1 MKLFRSLFYSP
12 VARGARP
19 GTLLPRAP
27 LSQRA
32 AGRAAAGVLT
42 ALLAGPLLPPA
53 RNLRAAGEPV
63 PSQVTIAVARLLE
76 NVHYSKLRLDDAMSR
91 RLLRNYLDALDYN
104 HIFFTQEDVRGF
116 EAQWQEKL
124 DDEIL
129 AGRTLAAHQ
138 IYDLFRRRAEERVAE
153 AKDLLKTE
161 LSFSEERSVEF
172 NRQKVPWPVDD
183 KEARQLWRDRITS
196 ELLQERLAK
205 KKTDPVQ
212 ILGKRYD
219 QFLRNLQEQTAEDV
233 VKTFLLCLAQTYD
246 PHSEYLS
253 KNDLEQFSINMR
265 LSLFGIG
272 AKLRSEDGY
281 AKIMELVPGG
291 PALKGGKIKVGDRIV
306 AVAQGDKEF
315 VDCVDLKLDKVVNM
329 IRGKKDTIVRIQ
341 VIPVDGTTGSE
352 RTTIEIKRDEV
363 KLKDEEARGE
373 LLEWTRPNGQTMK
386 LGVIVLPSFYGDP
399 ERNQNPHAK
408 STTRDV
414 LALLNRLK
422 QEGIQGLVMDLRRD
436 GGGFLD
442 EAVNLTGLF
451 IKKGPVVQA
460 RSWNGEVAVSRDKD
474 PTIAYDGPMLV
485 LVNRQSASASEI
497 FAGAMQDYG
506 RAVVV
511 GDSKTFG
518 KGTVQQMIE
527 LSRAVPFLANGTDAG
542 AVKLTIQKFYRV
554 AGGSTQL
561 RGVESD
567 ITLPSVFDQPELSE
581 ESLKDPL
588 PYDTFSAVDFDKWDK
603 PLHLDELRRRAQA
616 RIPQNP
622 EFAYVLEDLERIRK
636 RTAENRVSLNEQVRQ
651 AELEDDKARKESR
664 DLERQERA
672 KEKDPKVYR
681 LTLDNVSKKELV
693 QVKFVEPKTPKEGA
707 ASSPDD
713 EDAPT
718 SDAVSEPQ
726 KDKDGKLVFKSAP
739 IRYDPV
745 KQETLNLLGD
755 LVDLTKLDVSTTAK
769 KK

>member
-1 MKLFRSLFYSP
+1 
-12 VARGARP
+12 
-19 GTLLPRAP
+19 
-27 LSQRA
+27 
-32 AGRAAAGVLT
+32 
-42 ALLAGPLLPPA
+42 
-53 RNLRAAGEPV
+53 
-63 PSQVTIAVARLLE
+63 
-76 NVHYSKLRLDDAMSR
+76 
-91 RLLRNYLDALDYN
+91 
-104 HIFFTQEDVRGF
+104 
-116 EAQWQEKL
+116 
-124 DDEIL
+124 
-129 AGRTLAAHQ
+129 
-138 IYDLFRRRAEERVAE
+138 
-153 AKDLLKTE
+153 
-161 LSFSEERSVEF
+161 
-172 NRQKVPWPVDD
+172 
-183 KEARQLWRDRITS
+183 
-196 ELLQERLAK
+196 
-205 KKTDPVQ
+205 
-212 ILGKRYD
+212 
-219 QFLRNLQEQTAEDV
+219 
-233 VKTFLLCLAQTYD
+233 
-246 PHSEYLS
+246 
-253 KNDLEQFSINMR
+253 
-265 LSLFGIG
+265 
-272 AKLRSEDGY
+272 
-281 AKIMELVPGG
+281 
-291 PALKGGKIKVGDRIV
+291 
-306 AVAQGDKEF
+306 
-315 VDCVDLKLDKVVNM
+315 
-329 IRGKKDTIVRIQ
+329 
-341 VIPVDGTTGSE
+341 
-352 RTTIEIKRDEV
+352 
-363 KLKDEEARGE
+363 
-373 LLEWTRPNGQTMK
+373 
-386 LGVIVLPSFYGDP
+386 
-399 ERNQNPHAK
+399 
-408 STTRDV
+408 
-414 LALLNRLK
+414 
-422 QEGIQGLVMDLRRD
+422 
-436 GGGFLD
+436 
-442 EAVNLTGLF
+442 
-451 IKKGPVVQA
+451 
-460 RSWNGEVAVSRDKD
+460 
-474 PTIAYDGPMLV
+474 
-485 LVNRQSASASEI
+485 
-497 FAGAMQDYG
+497 MQDYG

-651 AELEDDKARKESR
+651 AELEEDKARKESR

-745 KQETLNLLGD
+745 KQETLNLLGTSWTSQNWTFPPRQKRSSTRSSGSLD
-755 LVDLTKLDVSTTAK
+755 LGAFHGKSMSGSRLPDGAPRRTQVGSPLPRRDAPPAAHGNAMGFEVNCPFRSIRFGGSPPRFRRNAGRLAQAVSFAEHPENRQKCCKPALEHCTIENRYSHASIDW
-769 KK
+769 

>member
-1 MKLFRSLFYSP
+1 MKLLRSLCIPLAVFGFVS
-12 VARGARP
+12 
-19 GTLLPRAP
+19 AP
-27 LSQRA
+27 LTGA
-32 AGRAAAGVLT
+32 
-42 ALLAGPLLPPA
+42 
-53 RNLRAAGEPV
+53 NEPD
-63 PSQVTIAVARLLE
+63 PGQITIAVARLLE
-76 NVHYSKLRLDDAMSR
+76 NVHYSKLPLDDAMSQ

-104 HIFFTQEDVRGF
+104 HLFFTKEDVDAF
-116 EAQWQEKL
+116 TQQWGTRL

-138 IYDLFRRRAEERVAE
+138 IYDLFRKRAEERIAYARE
-153 AKDLLKTE
+153 LLASE
-161 LSFSEERSVEF
+161 LNFEGEGSVEI
-172 NRQKVPWPVDD
+172 NRQKVPWPASEE
-183 KEARQLWRDRITS
+183 EARRVWRDRITS
-196 ELLQERLAK
+196 EVLQERLSK
-205 KKTDPVQ
+205 KKTEPLQAV
-212 ILGKRYD
+212 GKRYD
-219 QFLRNLQEQTAEDV
+219 QFMRNLQEQSSEDV

-281 AKIMELVPGG
+281 AKIWELVPGG
-291 PALKGGKIKVGDRIV
+291 PALKSGKIKVGDRIV
-306 AVAQGDKEF
+306 SVAQGDKEF
-315 VDCVDLKLDKVVNM
+315 VDCVDMKLDKVVNM
-329 IRGKKDTIVRIQ
+329 IRGKKDTLVRIQ
-341 VIPVDGTTGSE
+341 LIPVDATTGSE
-352 RTTIEIKRDEV
+352 RHIVEIKRDEV
-363 KLKDEEARGE
+363 KLKDEEARAE
-373 LLEWTRPNGQTMK
+373 LIEWSKPNGQTVK
-386 LGVIVLPSFYGDP
+386 LGIIVLPSFYGDP
-399 ERNQNPHAK
+399 DRNGNPNAK

-460 RSWNGEVAVSRDKD
+460 RSWNGEVTLSRDKD
-474 PTIAYDGPMLV
+474 PSIAYDGPMLV

-506 RAVVV
+506 RALIV

-527 LSRAVPFLANGTDAG
+527 LSRAVPFLANGSEAG
-542 AVKLTIQKFYRV
+542 AVKLTIQKFYRI

-567 ITLPSVFDQPELSE
+567 IVLPSIYDQPDIGE

-588 PYDTFSAVDFDKWDK
+588 PYDTFTSLEFDKWEK
-603 PLHLDELRRRAQA
+603 PLHADELRRHAQA

-622 EFAYVLEDLERIRK
+622 EFAYVADDLARIHK
-636 RTAENRVSLNEQVRQ
+636 RVNENRVSLNEGIRR
-651 AELEDDKARKESR
+651 AEMDEDKARKAAR
-664 DLERQERA
+664 DAERQTRA
-672 KEKDPKVYR
+672 NYDKNPKAYR
-681 LTLDNVSKKELV
+681 ITLENAAKKELV
-693 QVKFVEPKTPKEGA
+693 PVRFVEPKPTTDTPTA
-707 ASSPDD
+707 AD
-713 EDAPT
+713 EDDAPA
-718 SDAVSEPQ
+718 SDTITEPQ
-726 KDKDGKLVFKSAP
+726 TDKDGRPVFKSPP
-739 IRYDPV
+739 IRLDPV
-745 KQETLNLLGD
+745 KQETLNILSE
-755 LVDLTKLDVSTTAK
+755 LVDLTKMDGTTTAK